1 MAKQRGI
8 IKLEGTIGDITFL
21 RTSDGFIA
29 KENNPVSG
37 DRIATDPAFARTRE
51 NASEFGRAGKAGKL
65 IRTALRSALQNAKD
79 SRVTSRL
86 TAELMRVIQADSTS
100 TRGQRNVIDGEAEL
114 LQGFNFNNN
123 AVLSSMLYAPYTTT
137 INRAAGTL
145 QLQLPAFVPANMISA
160 PAGATHFK
168 LIASGC
174 AVDFENGSFESDL
187 KETAILPL
195 NTTATGVLD
204 LNCAVSANNTH
215 PLFLT
220 MGLQFYQEVNGSFY
234 SLKDGGFNA
243 LEIVK
248 VEGA

>member
-21 RTSDGFIA
+21 RTQDGYLA
-29 KENNPVSG
+29 KENNPVNG
-37 DRIATDPAFARTRE
+37 DRINNDPAFQRTRE

-65 IRTALRSALQNAKD
+65 LRSALRSALQNAKD
-79 SRVTSRL
+79 RRVTSRL
-86 TAELMRVIQADSTS
+86 VSELMKVIQADSTS

-114 LQGFNFNNN
+114 LQGFNFNLN
-123 AVLSSMLYAPYTTT
+123 AVLSSMLFAPYSST
-137 INRAAGTL
+137 IDRAAGTL
-145 QLQLPAFVPANMISA
+145 QVNIPAFVPANMITS
-160 PAGATHFK
+160 PAGSTHFK
-168 LIASGC
+168 ICAAGC

-195 NTTATGVLD
+195 DTNATAVIN
-204 LNCAVSANNTH
+204 LNCAVSANSTH

-220 MGLQFYQEVNGSFY
+220 MGIQFYQEVNGSYY
-234 SLKDGGFNA
+234 SLKDGGFNG

-248 VEGA
+248 VSGE